1 MKNASWIKSAIFYQI
16 YPVSFFDGNGDG
28 IGDLKGITAKVGYL
42 KDLGID
48 AVWLNPVYKSPFKDA
63 GYDVSDYLAIDK
75 RFGTMEDLK
84 NLIEVFHENNIKV
97 VLDMVFG
104 HTSNKHKWFIKSTSK
119 KRNKYSDYYI
129 WSDSNFDEYNGKLIK
144 GLYYRDGGYLM
155 NYYASQPALNYGFH
169 APDKPWQLKYDDA
182 RLDPLREELLNIMR
196 FYLDMGV
203 DGFRFDLAGHM
214 VKGEVWDDV
223 SENGNT
229 GNAWFW
235 NKIFGTLRKEYKN
248 KVYIAEWVCPKN
260 SIAKCGFDFDFLTH
274 DTPAYNELVRNEKN
288 TNLVP
293 ELELG
298 DNYFSENGKG
308 TMKNFAD
315 YVDDLYKAID
325 GKGYISSPSGSHDEI
340 RIGTFKSDDL
350 LKTIFA
356 FLLTYK
362 NIAFIYYGDEIGI
375 RHNFN
380 VSRDGGSIRTG
391 TRTPMQWT
399 NGKNRGFSQ
408 HRGTYL
414 PTNKDKN
421 CSVESQLK
429 DENSILN
436 TVKKL
441 IKIRKKYPCLNA
453 ECNQRFLETGYPAVY
468 ERSDGKTT
476 IRVYLNPSNKPVE
489 RKCEVNE
496 ILLTQN
502 AEINGNTLLL
512 KAQSFAIIKLNA

>member
-1 MKNASWIKSAIFYQI
+1 MVGWLKDAIFYQI

-28 IGDLKGITAKVGYL
+28 IGDLKGITEKVGYV
-42 KDLGID
+42 KDLGVD
-48 AVWLNPVYKSPFKDA
+48 CVWLNPVYKSPFKDA
-63 GYDVSDYLAIDK
+63 GYDISDYFAIDK
-75 RFGTMEDLK
+75 RFGTMDDLK
-84 NLIEVFHENNIKV
+84 ELIEVYHKNGIKV

-104 HTSNKHKWFIKSTSK
+104 HTSNKHKWFIKSASK
-119 KRNKYSDYYI
+119 RRNKYSDYYI
-129 WSDSNFDEYNGKLIK
+129 WSDSNFDEYEGKLIK

-155 NYYASQPALNYGFH
+155 NYYASQPALNFGFH
-169 APDKPWQLKYDDA
+169 MPDKPWQKKYDDPS
-182 RLDPLREELLNIMR
+182 LKPLRDELLNIMR
-196 FYLDMGV
+196 FYLDMGA

-214 VKGEVWDDV
+214 VKGETWDDV
-223 SENGNT
+223 SENGNI
-229 GNAWFW
+229 GNVWFW
-235 NKIFGTLRKEYKN
+235 KEILGTLRKEYKD
-248 KVYIAEWVCPKN
+248 KVYISEWVCPEN
-260 SIAKCGFDFDFLTH
+260 SVAKCGFDFDFLTH

-288 TNLVP
+288 TNLLR
-293 ELELG
+293 ELEHG

-308 TMKNFAD
+308 SMKHFAD
-315 YVDDLYKAID
+315 YIERLYCEMD
-325 GKGYISSPSGSHDEI
+325 GKGYISSPTGSHDEI
-340 RIGTFKSDDL
+340 RISTFKSDDL
-350 LKTIFA
+350 VKTIFA

-399 NGKNRGFSQ
+399 NGKNRGFSE

-441 IKIRKKYPCLNA
+441 IKIRKKYACLNA
-453 ECNQRFLETGYPAVY
+453 NGGQIFLETGYPAVY
-468 ERSDGKTT
+468 ERTDGETT
-476 IRVYLNPSNKPVE
+476 VRVYINPSDKTIK
-489 RKCEVNE
+489 RTYKHKEV
-496 ILLTQN
+496 LLMQN
-502 AEINGNTLLL
+502 AEIDGDEIFLN
-512 KAQSFAIIKLNA
+512 KQSFVIIKV

>member
-1 MKNASWIKSAIFYQI
+1 MYNNPFWIKSAIFYQI

-28 IGDLKGITAKVGYL
+28 IGDLVGITQKVGYL
-42 KDLGID
+42 KDLGVD
-48 AVWLNPVYKSPFKDA
+48 AVWLSPVYKSPFKDA
-63 GYDVSDYLAIDK
+63 GYDISDYYAVDK

-84 NLIEVFHENNIKV
+84 NLIAVFHKNGIKV

-104 HTSNKHKWFIKSTSK
+104 HTSNKHKWFLKSTNK
-119 KRNKYSDYYI
+119 TRNKFSDYYI
-129 WSDSNFDEYNGKLIK
+129 WSDSNFDEYEGKLIK

-155 NYYASQPALNYGFH
+155 NYYASQPALNYGFS
-169 APDKPWQLKYDDA
+169 APDKPWQMHYTDE
-182 RLDPLREELLNIMR
+182 RLRPLREELLNIMR
-196 FYLDMGV
+196 FYLDMGA

-214 VKGEVWDDV
+214 VKDDIWDDDRKD
-223 SENGNT
+223 GNA

-235 NKIFGTLRKEYKN
+235 NNILGTLRKEYKD
-248 KVYIAEWVCPKN
+248 KVYIAEWVYPKN
-260 SIAKCGFDFDFLTH
+260 SVVKCGFDFDFLTH
-274 DTPAYNELVRNEKN
+274 DTPAYNELVRNEPN
-288 TNLVP
+288 TNLVR
-293 ELELG
+293 EIELG
-298 DNYFSENGKG
+298 DNYFSANGKG

-315 YVDDLYKAID
+315 YIDDLYKAID
-325 GKGYISSPSGSHDEI
+325 GKGYFSSPTGSHDEI
-340 RIGTFKSDDL
+340 RIGTFKNDGIV
-350 LKTIFA
+350 KTIFA

-399 NGKNRGFSQ
+399 NGKNRGFSE
-408 HRGTYL
+408 HKGVYL

-421 CSVESQLK
+421 CSVESQEK

-453 ECNQRFLETGYPAVY
+453 DGRQKFLESGYPAVY
-468 ERSDGKTT
+468 ERTDEKTT
-476 IRVYLNPSNKPVE
+476 LRVYLNPSDMTVE
-489 RKCEVNE
+489 RICDFKNNVYSVNTE
-496 ILLTQN
+496 ICGNKLT
-502 AEINGNTLLL
+502 L
-512 KAQSFAIIKLNA
+512 KAQSFAILEM

>member
-1 MKNASWIKSAIFYQI
+1 MTSWLKDVIFYQV
-16 YPVSFFDGNGDG
+16 YPTSFFDGNNDG
-28 IGDLKGITAKVGYL
+28 IGDLKGITQKVGYL
-42 KDLGID
+42 KDLGVD

-63 GYDVSDYLAIDK
+63 GYDISDYLTIDK
-75 RFGTMEDLK
+75 RFGTMDDLK
-84 NLIEVFHENNIKV
+84 ELIDTFHKNGIKV

-104 HTSNKHKWFIKSTSK
+104 HTSNKHKWFLKSTNK
-119 KRNKYSDYYI
+119 TRNKYSDYYI
-129 WSDSNFDEYNGKLIK
+129 WSGSNFDEYEGKLIK
-144 GLYYRDGGYLM
+144 GLYHRDGGYLM

-169 APDKPWQLKYDDA
+169 APDQSWQIKYDDD
-182 RLDPLREELLNIMR
+182 RLNPLREELLNIMR
-196 FYLDMGV
+196 FYLDLGA

-214 VKGEVWDDV
+214 VKGEEWDDD
-223 SENGNT
+223 SKDGNI

-235 NKIFGTLRKEYKN
+235 NKILGTLRNEYKD
-248 KVYIAEWVCPKN
+248 KVYIAEWVYPKN
-260 SIAKCGFDFDFLTH
+260 SVVKCGFDFDFLTH

-288 TNLVP
+288 TNLIRD
-293 ELELG
+293 LEKG

-315 YVDDLYKAID
+315 YVTDLYKAIE
-325 GKGYISSPSGSHDEI
+325 GKGYFSSPSGSHDEI
-340 RIGTFKSDDL
+340 RIGTFKSDDMI
-350 LKTIFA
+350 KTVFA

-399 NGKNRGFSQ
+399 NGKNRGFSE
-408 HRGTYL
+408 HNGTYL
-414 PTNKDKN
+414 PTNKDVN

-441 IKIRKKYPCLNA
+441 IGIRKKYACLNA
-453 ECNQRFLETGYPAVY
+453 DGSQKFLETGYPAVY
-468 ERSDGKTT
+468 ERTDGKTT
-476 IRVYLNPSNKPVE
+476 IRVYLNPSDTPVKRTCDFKNIILSQNSE
-489 RKCEVNE
+489 IRGNE
-496 ILLTQN
+496 LMLN
-502 AEINGNTLLL
+502 
-512 KAQSFAIIKLNA
+512 AQSFAVVIV